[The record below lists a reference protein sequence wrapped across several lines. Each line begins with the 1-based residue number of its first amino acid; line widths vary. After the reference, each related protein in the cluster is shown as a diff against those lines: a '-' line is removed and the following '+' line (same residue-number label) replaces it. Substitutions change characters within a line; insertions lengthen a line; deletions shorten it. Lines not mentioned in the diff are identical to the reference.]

1 MTAGMESCVE
11 GITQI
16 LDAIRTGDQQ
26 AGVDLLPR
34 VYGELRRMAGAR
46 MASEEPGHSI
56 QATVLVHDAWMQLG
70 AGDGAHFENRVH
82 FFGAAAQAMRR
93 ILVESAE
100 RRRAKKRG
108 LDVEHID
115 ISEVEI
121 VAPVGTDDEVLAV
134 HDALDRLTVVDARKA
149 EVVKLRYFAG
159 ISFEESASLLGISEV
174 TVKRDWAYARAWL
187 HQDISASRAK
197 NN

>member
-1 MTAGMESCVE
+1 MESRVE
-11 GITQI
+11 DITQI

-46 MASEEPGHSI
+46 MAAEEPGHSI

-159 ISFEESASLLGISEV
+159 ISFQESASLLGISEV

-187 HQDISASRAK
+187 HQDISASRSK

>member
-1 MTAGMESCVE
+1 
-11 GITQI
+11 
-16 LDAIRTGDQQ
+16 
-26 AGVDLLPR
+26 
-34 VYGELRRMAGAR
+34 
-46 MASEEPGHSI
+46 
-56 QATVLVHDAWMQLG
+56 
-70 AGDGAHFENRVH
+70 
-82 FFGAAAQAMRR
+82 MRR

-159 ISFEESASLLGISEV
+159 ISFQESASLLGISEV

-187 HQDISASRAK
+187 HQDISASRSK